1 MRKHTEEAALYS
13 ESLYE
18 IDPVLAYDYIDGK
31 CSQKYID
38 VVNKLKHLP
47 VNEAL
52 LKDALEN
59 PLPPTDPLRVA
70 RLMQKVQESGI
81 LKTTPH
87 PEGNSSAPSKKLAAG
102 QIWSIDN
109 FLTGAPGKEYLPI
122 AQVQYIFILT
132 NPIKLSEVLGTTQRV
147 VDDTFVEFLP
157 VSLNVEFA
165 DQHDMIMPAGN
176 ASLGVEF
183 MIQTEINST
192 ILCSNLQ
199 KCFGEVEKED
209 LERLINLMCFTYKL
223 GFEKEL
229 LGHTPTGSQRYSK
242 LSHIVKYK
250 KTQYANSQILREG
263 FDDLLSWLSALEME
277 VDTVE
282 VK

>member
-1 MRKHTEEAALYS
+1 MRKHEPEAALYP

-18 IDPVLAYDYIDGK
+18 IDPVLAYDYVGGK

-47 VNEAL
+47 VNGAL

-59 PLPPTDPLRVA
+59 PLPPPDPLRVA
-70 RLMQKVQESGI
+70 RMMNAVKERGAYLN
-81 LKTTPH
+81 TTPH
-87 PEGNSSAPSKKLAAG
+87 PEKKSPPTPKKLAAG

-122 AQVQYIFILT
+122 AQIQYIFILT

-209 LERLINLMCFTYKL
+209 LERLINLMCFTYKM

-277 VDTVE
+277 A
-282 VK
+282 K